1 MGSARATFTA
11 GLVQMTASTS
21 INDNI
26 RMASDLIREA
36 ASGGADYIST
46 PEVTS
51 LMQRNSAAALSVT
64 RGDSDDLAL
73 RGFSDLAAE
82 LGVWLHIGSLPIRLT
97 ESTIANRT
105 FLLDPKGCV
114 AATYDKIHM
123 FDVALPDGESIR
135 ESKVFRPG
143 SRAVVVP
150 LPWGQVGLSIC
161 YDLRFPH
168 LYRSLAKA
176 GADVL
181 MVPAAFTRIT
191 GQAHWH
197 VLMRARA
204 IETGSFVLAAGQC
217 GDHEDG
223 RKTYGH
229 SLIVNPWGEVIAD
242 AGDAPGIVLAD
253 IDLAEVDKA
262 RSQIPALS
270 HDRDFTLSVMPSL
283 DDA

>member
-1 MGSARATFTA
+1 MASARASFKA
-11 GLVQMTASTS
+11 GLVQMTATTD
-21 INDNI
+21 INENI
-26 RMASDLIREA
+26 GIASSLIREA
-36 ASGGADYIST
+36 ASGGAQFIST

-64 RGDSDDLAL
+64 RADSDDLAV
-73 RGFSDLAAE
+73 RGFRGLADE
-82 LGVWLHIGSLPIRLT
+82 LGVWLHVGSLPIRLT

-105 FLLDPKGCV
+105 FLIDPKGRI

-123 FDVALPDGESIR
+123 FDVTLPDGEAIR
-135 ESKVFRPG
+135 ESKVYHPG
-143 SRAVVVP
+143 SRAVVAP

-168 LYRSLAKA
+168 LYRSLATA
-176 GADVL
+176 GADFL
-181 MVPAAFTRIT
+181 TVPAAFTRIT

-197 VLMRARA
+197 VLLRARA

-223 RKTYGH
+223 RKTFGH
-229 SLIVNPWGEVIAD
+229 SLIVNPWGEVLGD
-242 AGDAPGIVLAD
+242 GGAGPGIVLAD
-253 IDLAEVDKA
+253 INPDEVERA
-262 RSQIPALS
+262 RNQIPALS

-283 DDA
+283 DEA